1 MCGIAGIIQNN
12 PNRFNR
18 LNLEKMTR
26 SIAHRGPDGEG
37 FWQNAD
43 GTVLFGHRRLS
54 IIDLTDAGQQPMH
67 YLQRYV
73 IIHNGEIYNYIEL
86 KDTLQQKGYN
96 FSTRTDTE
104 VIAAAYD
111 CWKQDCLQHFDGM
124 FAFAIY
130 DKKEKVLF
138 AARDRFGEKPFFYYY
153 DNESFLFASEIK
165 ALWAA
170 GIPKEPNLQLLFN
183 FITIGYADNPEIPG
197 ETFYEN
203 ISRLPAASYL
213 QYSIE
218 EKNFLVK
225 NYWDID
231 VSKENK
237 KISDD
242 NALQQFEFL
251 FQTSVNRR
259 LRSDVD
265 LGCSLSGGIDSS
277 AIAATINA
285 STAGKQSFN
294 CFTAQFRDFDK
305 DESHLAKIVADHL
318 NWPQWLAPVTL
329 NDFMNDW
336 DKLCFYQDEP
346 IGSSGAYA
354 QYRVYELAAKQGV
367 KVLLDGQGA
376 DEILAGY
383 HKYFKWYWQELYR
396 KMQLSR
402 SGELKAARR
411 LGINEPF
418 TIKNKIAAWFPGFA
432 SIVMERQY
440 LLKAIRQEDLDK
452 DFVQLQSKEAYY
464 TPPEYFKLN
473 GLLYFNTRTHGLEE
487 LLRYADRNAM
497 AHGREIRLPFLSHEL
512 VEFIF
517 SLPSHF
523 KIRNGNTKWLLRVSA
538 RTKLPARI
546 VNRTDK
552 IGFEPPQESWMK
564 QKVMQ
569 DAVQEAKKVLVNEKI
584 LKSSVLNK
592 PIAALP
598 AYATDNYDWRYFS
611 AASLFK

>member
-203 ISRLPAASYL
+203 IPG
-213 QYSIE
+213 
-218 EKNFLVK
+218 FLLLLIC
-225 NYWDID
+225 NIP
-231 VSKENK
+231 SKK
-237 KISDD
+237 KIS
-242 NALQQFEFL
+242 
-251 FQTSVNRR
+251 
-259 LRSDVD
+259 
-265 LGCSLSGGIDSS
+265 
-277 AIAATINA
+277 
-285 STAGKQSFN
+285 
-294 CFTAQFRDFDK
+294 
-305 DESHLAKIVADHL
+305 
-318 NWPQWLAPVTL
+318 W
-329 NDFMNDW
+329 
-336 DKLCFYQDEP
+336 
-346 IGSSGAYA
+346 
-354 QYRVYELAAKQGV
+354 
-367 KVLLDGQGA
+367 
-376 DEILAGY
+376 
-383 HKYFKWYWQELYR
+383 
-396 KMQLSR
+396 
-402 SGELKAARR
+402 
-411 LGINEPF
+411 
-418 TIKNKIAAWFPGFA
+418 
-432 SIVMERQY
+432 
-440 LLKAIRQEDLDK
+440 
-452 DFVQLQSKEAYY
+452 
-464 TPPEYFKLN
+464 
-473 GLLYFNTRTHGLEE
+473 
-487 LLRYADRNAM
+487 
-497 AHGREIRLPFLSHEL
+497 
-512 VEFIF
+512 
-517 SLPSHF
+517 
-523 KIRNGNTKWLLRVSA
+523 
-538 RTKLPARI
+538 
-546 VNRTDK
+546 
-552 IGFEPPQESWMK
+552 
-564 QKVMQ
+564 
-569 DAVQEAKKVLVNEKI
+569 
-584 LKSSVLNK
+584 
-592 PIAALP
+592 
-598 AYATDNYDWRYFS
+598 
-611 AASLFK
+611 